1 MESIEFVTQYP
12 NLINELRL
20 ITNPKWD
27 SVLDE
32 MESLDPH
39 DLITPDSWFPN
50 ELMVRG
56 YVYSLFLQKVRGVLG
71 E

>member
-12 NLINELRL
+12 ILINELRL

-50 ELMVRG
+50 ELMARG
-56 YVYSLFLQKVRGVLG
+56 YVYSLFLQKVRGILW